1 MGSIN
6 DKIASLK
13 GYFKGMNVAEGFVY
27 VTVEFPEGWFI
38 NDDLCAHYEVRAAK
52 EKNDGTYYFFTSLG
66 IGFDAV
72 FDAILETIKYNEVSA
87 LKKSLFLEKINEL
100 QKIFETETLETLNTI
115 EFKYT
120 QQKKKSSKK
129 NNKASQSKENKKTNE
144 EVSSE
149 MTDDNTLEEHIA
161 ETKKESS
168 DVRTITPPENIT
180 SHYDLSKVLG

>member
-52 EKNDGTYYFFTSLG
+52 EKNDGTYYFFTSMA

-72 FDAILETIKYNEVSA
+72 FDAILETIKYNEVSISCFESNSVNNFGF
-87 LKKSLFLEKINEL
+87 SLTLLYITVYNGFFISKRSRNQAKIR
-100 QKIFETETLETLNTI
+100 
-115 EFKYT
+115 
-120 QQKKKSSKK
+120 
-129 NNKASQSKENKKTNE
+129 
-144 EVSSE
+144 
-149 MTDDNTLEEHIA
+149 H
-161 ETKKESS
+161 
-168 DVRTITPPENIT
+168 
-180 SHYDLSKVLG
+180 

>member
-1 MGSIN
+1 M
-6 DKIASLK
+6 
-13 GYFKGMNVAEGFVY
+13 
-27 VTVEFPEGWFI
+27 
-38 NDDLCAHYEVRAAK
+38 
-52 EKNDGTYYFFTSLG
+52 
-66 IGFDAV
+66 
-72 FDAILETIKYNEVSA
+72 
-87 LKKSLFLEKINEL
+87 EKINEL

-149 MTDDNTLEEHIA
+149 MTDNTLEEHIA

>member
-1 MGSIN
+1 MEFLNKTAKSTDACKMCTEYSIH
-6 DKIASLK
+6 SRC
-13 GYFKGMNVAEGFVY
+13 GY
-27 VTVEFPEGWFI
+27 
-38 NDDLCAHYEVRAAK
+38 
-52 EKNDGTYYFFTSLG
+52 
-66 IGFDAV
+66 
-72 FDAILETIKYNEVSA
+72 
-87 LKKSLFLEKINEL
+87 KKTCKL

-129 NNKASQSKENKKTNE
+129 NNKASQNKENKKTNE

-149 MTDDNTLEEHIA
+149 MTDNTLEEHIA

>member
-52 EKNDGTYYFFTSLG
+52 EKNDGTYYFFTSMG

-100 QKIFETETLETLNTI
+100 QKIFDEYQLETVI
-115 EFKYT
+115 HEQYT

-129 NNKASQSKENKKTNE
+129 NNKASQNKENKKTNE

>member
-1 MGSIN
+1 MKKQRKFEENIKVTAIN
-6 DKIASLK
+6 PPKSCLRCMFFGTDIDEPNGMCLLNGREIDLDTAEKGIMADCKIKRRKQKK
-13 GYFKGMNVAEGFVY
+13 GKATKGEIRTN
-27 VTVEFPEGWFI
+27 
-38 NDDLCAHYEVRAAK
+38 
-52 EKNDGTYYFFTSLG
+52 
-66 IGFDAV
+66 FDACCEN
-72 FDAILETIKYNEVSA
+72 IENK
-87 LKKSLFLEKINEL
+87 L